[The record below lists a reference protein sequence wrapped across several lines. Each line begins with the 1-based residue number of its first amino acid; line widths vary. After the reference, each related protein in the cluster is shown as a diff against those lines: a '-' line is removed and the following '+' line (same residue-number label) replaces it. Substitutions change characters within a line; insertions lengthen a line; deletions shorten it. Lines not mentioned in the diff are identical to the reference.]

1 MLMADSIDRLNHI
14 WDSFYKRFR
23 AKGSVV
29 GSEFQYLGMA
39 IKVDRAARRVTVN
52 QHGYLTRIL
61 EKFDMARCNGR
72 LNAMDS
78 GLRLRRRKQDEP
90 KADIEVYRQAI
101 GCLLYAAL
109 GSRPDIAYA
118 VGVLGP
124 YAADPGISHMQAVQH
139 LFRYLKRTVDHE
151 LPIYDPE
158 RAPAPAH
165 QNPVV
170 AYADA
175 DFGGDVDD
183 AKSTSGYLIYAH
195 GSLVD
200 WKSKKQ
206 TIVAQST
213 MEAELIAS
221 ATALRT
227 VNWITGFLTEIG
239 IDNGI
244 GGSPLLF
251 KDNQACMTVLTSGN
265 FKSDN
270 RHLRVRYYSI
280 YESIA
285 LGTLAIEH
293 TAGDEML
300 VDALTKPL
308 DGTKN
313 RLFVSRLGMV

>member
-1 MLMADSIDRLNHI
+1 
-14 WDSFYKRFR
+14 
-23 AKGSVV
+23 
-29 GSEFQYLGMA
+29 MA
-39 IKVDRAARRVTVN
+39 IKIDRAARQVTVN
-52 QHGYLTRIL
+52 QRGYLSRIL
-61 EKFDMARCNGR
+61 EKFDMAGCNGR
-72 LNAMDS
+72 LNPMDS
-78 GLRLRRRKQDEP
+78 GLRLRKRKQDEP

-118 VGVLGP
+118 VGFLGR
-124 YAADPGISHMQAVQH
+124 YAADPGLSHMQAVRH
-139 LFRYLKRTVDHE
+139 LFRYLKRTIDYV

-158 RAPAPAH
+158 RAPAH

-239 IDNGI
+239 ISNGS
-244 GGSPLLF
+244 GRSPGSGSPELPPLLF
-251 KDNQACMTVLTSGN
+251 NDNQACVTVLTSGN

-293 TAGDEML
+293 IAGDEML
-300 VDALTKPL
+300 ADALTKPL